1 MKAIQIE
8 KHGGPEVMETVD
20 LPVPEPGEG
29 EVRVKVEAVGLNF
42 SDIMIREGRYVD
54 EMPLPFVL
62 GREFC
67 GSIDAVGPGAGELAP
82 GQRVIGGNPMGGA
95 LAEFLVA
102 KAARLSPIPEG
113 FTPVEGAA
121 LRTQGL
127 TAMMIMDN
135 AVKVQPGETVL
146 VHAAAGGV
154 GGLAVQIALA
164 RGARVIGTTSSE
176 AKCRMVAKLGAE
188 AVNYTEGDWVKEVLA
203 LTDGKGA
210 DIILESI
217 GGEIL
222 LRSYNEALAIFGRLV
237 IYGAASG
244 DIVQFDNREILASN
258 RTLMGFY
265 LSRHFPDHLDRIGE
279 AIGKLLAMIRAG
291 TLKLTID
298 QTFPLERAADAFN
311 HIQTRKNTGKVVV
324 IP

>member
-29 EVRVKVEAVGLNF
+29 EVRVRVEAVGLNF

-67 GSIDAVGPGAGELAP
+67 GTIDAAGAGDLAP
-82 GQRVIGGNPMGGA
+82 GQRVIGVNLMGGA

-102 KAARLSPIPEG
+102 KAALLSPIPEG

-146 VHAAAGGV
+146 IHAAAGGV
-154 GGLAVQIALA
+154 GALAVQIALA

-176 AKCRMVAKLGAE
+176 AKCRMVAGLGAE
-188 AVNYTEGDWVKEVLA
+188 AVNYAEGDWVKEVLA
-203 LTDGKGA
+203 LTGGKGA

-217 GGEIL
+217 GGKIL

-237 IYGAASG
+237 VYGAASG
-244 DIVQFDNREILASN
+244 DIVQFDNHEILASN
-258 RTLMGFY
+258 RSLTGFY

-279 AIGKLLAMIRAG
+279 AVGKLLAMIRAG